1 MKKKFAIVLALFLI
15 AVVCSAGCIDPET
28 PVDPVDPVV
37 PVDPVT
43 PVDPVDPVVPVEE
56 YSVMFMLNYGDAGAY
71 TAETVKAGETVSKP
85 ATPTRSGYTFK
96 GWFTAAEGGAEYDF
110 TQAVNADVTLYA
122 QWKKKSSSSSSSSSS
137 SGSTNSNAHLQGTT
151 VTPSIGNA
159 VTGDGSS
166 TSVTGTVEETSGNTV
181 VTVTDPSG
189 VKMDVTYEP
198 GSVTSND
205 GKTVTGTVSSVT
217 VTYPE
222 KDAGTASADSP
233 DALSSLQLELTKAV
247 GTLPTIDSGFK
258 QDVSSKIKTKFS
270 GDKPL
275 AMITA
280 SNTEQV
286 NSGAIKEDGLAI
298 TFKLTGLSDEDKTK
312 LVGYHVSGDDVETVT
327 PESVTSTGDTT
338 TVVLKGDSFSSWAVG
353 IAEECRHNDLKLI
366 HDEGTTFDKAT
377 HSGSCGDCNSAV
389 TNEKCAFT
397 ETSQDGGSILYE
409 CSKCGYQYSKA
420 GSEMNLD
427 SVTIPE
433 DGTITSAAQLF
444 KLAQLVNAGDDVETV
459 TLGIDID
466 LAGVEWTPIGTST
479 YPFSG
484 TFDGQGYTIKGL
496 TNKEEATSFG
506 LFEKVSGTVVIKNFD
521 LYVDAV
527 ASEALE
533 SEGWAGVVGMSD
545 GKQCDLTLDSI
556 KVYGTL
562 TADDKVAGIIAQA
575 PTYKQTNSKLTV
587 KNCENYAAVTGTRAA
602 GICCSIN
609 NYNDYANTFE
619 NCVNHGTITATE
631 GKYRTAAGILCKN
644 EAGTVFTECKNEGTL
659 DASIAYNIATKLVI
673 TFDPTT
679 YRAGAVRANA
689 ADVYYYTMSNPDV
702 ESMYDLFKGEPYSAD
717 TAVDWEEVVR
727 TSNSIDLTGLG
738 AGVWY
743 DTENDAEYLVTVTT
757 KKATPNG
764 EVQKYYKTLKAF
776 KTLDEA
782 LSHSLD
788 GAEVTLK
795 ATQEM
800 NYVLTSGVE
809 DATGIFKTLDLNGYT
824 LTMKGNITVNGN
836 GLTIKNGTITHN
848 ADDELFV
855 LTGAGVPGVVTFDNV
870 TLNAPGKCI
879 AKIGASFAG
888 ALNYNEYSSIS
899 GYIDLTGNPATEL
912 TINENTYFQ
921 TDGRY
926 VVITNNDVTRKSSL

>member
-166 TSVTGTVEETSGNTV
+166 TSVTGTVTETSGGNTV

-189 VKMDVTYEP
+189 VKMDVTYES

-205 GKTVTGTVSSVT
+205 GKTVTGDVSSVT

-233 DALSSLQLELTKAV
+233 DASSSLQLELTKAV
-247 GTLPTIDSGFK
+247 GTLPTIDSDFK
-258 QDVSSKIKTKFS
+258 QDVSSKITTAFS

-298 TFKLTGLSDEDKTK
+298 TFKLTGLSDGEKTK

-327 PESVTSTGDTT
+327 PDSVTSTGDTT

-353 IAEECRHNDLKLI
+353 IAKDCPHNDLKLT
-366 HDEGTTFDKAT
+366 HDAGTTFDKAT
-377 HSGSCGDCNSAV
+377 HSGNCGDCDSAV
-389 TNEKCAFT
+389 NERCTIT
-397 ETSQDGGSILYE
+397 ETTQAGGSILHE

-444 KLAQLVNAGDDVETV
+444 RLAQLVNAGEFTGDV

-466 LAGVEWTPIGTST
+466 LAGVEWTPIGTAGN
-479 YPFSG
+479 PFSG
-484 TFDGQGYTIKGL
+484 VFNGNGKTISNLKITSGNFIGLFGYVADAEITNVHLVNAQVSGGERVAALIGKINGDAVVRDCSTDATSSVTGSASNTGGLIGEIVTGTVQLSNLENNAKVENTKNGNSRSGGIVGQVTTNAKVTL
-496 TNKEEATSFG
+496 TDCTNKGAITTNTASNSYAG
-506 LFEKVSGTVVIKNFD
+506 GIVSA
-521 LYVDAV
+521 YQ
-527 ASEALE
+527 S
-533 SEGWAGVVGMSD
+533 
-545 GKQCDLTLDSI
+545 
-556 KVYGTL
+556 GTL
-562 TADDKVAGIIAQA
+562 TIR
-575 PTYKQTNSKLTV
+575 
-587 KNCENYAAVTGTRAA
+587 NCENTGTLT
-602 GICCSIN
+602 GTYNGTMLGWYTSIRSI
-609 NYNDYANTFE
+609 TISTEE
-619 NCVNHGTITATE
+619 NKFDRHAIGCV
-631 GKYRTAAGILCKN
+631 
-644 EAGTVFTECKNEGTL
+644 
-659 DASIAYNIATKLVI
+659 DIAISS
-673 TFDPTT
+673 
-679 YRAGAVRANA
+679 
-689 ADVYYYTMSNPDV
+689 TMSLYGKNYFVNNLSDV
-702 ESMYDLFKGEPYSAD
+702 KHLGVTDTKQRFSEIFAD
-717 TAVDWEEVVR
+717 
-727 TSNSIDLTGLG
+727 G
-738 AGVWY
+738 
-743 DTENDAEYLVTVTT
+743 
-757 KKATPNG
+757 
-764 EVQKYYKTLKAF
+764 
-776 KTLDEA
+776 
-782 LSHSLD
+782 
-788 GAEVTLK
+788 
-795 ATQEM
+795 
-800 NYVLTSGVE
+800 
-809 DATGIFKTLDLNGYT
+809 
-824 LTMKGNITVNGN
+824 
-836 GLTIKNGTITHN
+836 
-848 ADDELFV
+848 
-855 LTGAGVPGVVTFDNV
+855 
-870 TLNAPGKCI
+870 
-879 AKIGASFAG
+879 KIGTSPADLWDKLIAFYSHA
-888 ALNYNEYSSIS
+888 ALTNPNFS
-899 GYIDLTGNPATEL
+899 GYPKTYWEMFNQHAGYSEPDW
-912 TINENTYFQ
+912 NTYFNSYNSMHS
-921 TDGRY
+921 TDGMGLTKDNFTSHDWRQHIVY
-926 VVITNNDVTRKSSL
+926 LAPENEKPQQEIKQ